1 MPDLSWMNADER
13 AEFEQNREDL
23 IERAYEDYGI
33 TLKVNK
39 SDEIYIQSA
48 DLEQMVEFYMSYR
61 SEIEEML

>member
-1 MPDLSWMNADER
+1 MADRSWMDVDER
-13 AEFEQNREDL
+13 AEFEENRKDL
-23 IERAYEDYGI
+23 IESAYEDYGI

-39 SDEIYIQSA
+39 SDEIYIENA